1 MDSSPIDIFQ
11 GSEITTILVVS
22 NLKSSKE
29 FYIDTLGGSMY
40 REYGNDSAVI
50 QFLGHWL
57 SLVLPGGPT
66 EDKPG
71 IHFKTPQNI
80 QTISSSFTIRV
91 KDCRH
96 AYTILQTKG
105 VKFLTPPV
113 QRGRE
118 VRCFFRDPDGHLLE
132 ISEYG

>member
-1 MDSSPIDIFQ
+1 MDSSPNHIFQ
-11 GSEITTILVVS
+11 GSAITTILVVS
-22 NLKSSKE
+22 NLKASKV
-29 FYIDTLGGSMY
+29 FYIDKLGASLF

-57 SLVLPGGPT
+57 LLVLPGGPT

-71 IHFKTPQNI
+71 IHFKPPQDI

-91 KDCRH
+91 KDCRE
-96 AYTILQTKG
+96 AYTKLQGEG
-105 VKFLTPPV
+105 VDFLTPPV
-113 QRGRE
+113 QRGKE